1 MYIQTKLPWGLL
13 SEYLDALTPATRG
26 VMRSRLRAMAA
37 LLGTDYER
45 YPWHELTAERVDR
58 IREDLLAGGTA
69 PGTVNV
75 GLAALRGLARK
86 AYDLRMVEYDQC
98 HAIQEL
104 RNCPIEPT
112 PVGRPAKGG
121 ELAALFSACSRDRSA
136 TGVRDNALLAALY
149 AGALE
154 CREAV
159 ELELEDYTSDP
170 PSLRVEAGRE
180 YRRREVLLGDRAA
193 DAISGWVAIRGG
205 LPGRLF
211 LPIPKGGGV
220 SAGRMSPKAVYGI
233 LEKRSREAG
242 IEPITPRDIRH
253 TAIRDMWDAGVNLPT
268 LRRMVGQASL
278 LTVERYCRQGRKRST
293 WVAWHGQTPYHKW

>member
-1 MYIQTKLPWGLL
+1 MKLPWPLL
-13 SEYLDALTPATRG
+13 DEYLDALTPATRG

-37 LLGTDYER
+37 VLAADYQDV
-45 YPWHELTAERVDR
+45 PWHELTAERVDR

-69 PGTVNV
+69 PGSVNV

-86 AYDLRMVEYDQC
+86 AYDLRVIEYDQY

-104 RNCPIEPT
+104 RNCPTVPAPT
-112 PVGRPAKGG
+112 GRPAKGG
-121 ELAALFSACSRDRSA
+121 ELAALFSVCLRDQSA
-136 TGVRDNALLAALY
+136 TGVRDSAFLAVLY

-159 ELELEDYTSDP
+159 ELEIDDYTFDP

-193 DAISGWVAIRGG
+193 DAISSWVAIRGG

-211 LPIPKGGGV
+211 LSIPKGGGI
-220 SAGRMSPKAVYGI
+220 SDGRMSSKAVYGI

-242 IEPITPRDIRH
+242 IELLTPRDIRH
-253 TAIRDMWDAGVNLPT
+253 TAIRDLWDVGANLPT
-268 LRRMVGQASL
+268 LRRMVGHASV
-278 LTVERYCRQGRKRST
+278 LTVERYCRQGGRRST
-293 WVAWHGQTPYHKW
+293 RVARHGQTAYHRW